1 MNEHTISKL
10 QAKQLKPYLKYMDFG
25 NVRPERQ
32 FIVEKMMYQN
42 MVLGNIKTSI
52 IDDLRSN
59 YIKVHPE
66 SEVPEVLRR
75 V

>member
-1 MNEHTISKL
+1 MSDETISKL
-10 QAKQLKPYLKYMDFG
+10 QAKQLKPYLKYMDFE

-32 FIVEKMMYQN
+32 FIVEKIMYQN

-52 IDDLRSN
+52 IDHLRCN
-59 YIKVHPE
+59 YMKVHPE

-75 V
+75 I

>member
-1 MNEHTISKL
+1 
-10 QAKQLKPYLKYMDFG
+10 MDFV

-52 IDDLRSN
+52 IDDLRCN
-59 YIKVHPE
+59 FIQVHPE